1 MVKLLEEFD
10 GEPTFT
16 LENEIIYQKL
26 QTTGATGLAISKPRM
41 LGEDVRRSAL
51 ELIQAHGGRHSSLRP
66 SVPAWP
72 ARCATT
78 KFNTSGGRLAA
89 RYWNSER
96 DPTEGPLSI

>member
-1 MVKLLEEFD
+1 MMKLLEEFD

-16 LENEIIYQKL
+16 LENEIIYQEL
-26 QTTGATGLAISKPRM
+26 QTTGAAGLAISKPRM

-72 ARCATT
+72 ARWATT
-78 KFNTSGGRLAA
+78 KFNISGGRSAA
-89 RYWNSER
+89 QYWNSER
-96 DPTEGPLSI
+96 GPTKDLHSI